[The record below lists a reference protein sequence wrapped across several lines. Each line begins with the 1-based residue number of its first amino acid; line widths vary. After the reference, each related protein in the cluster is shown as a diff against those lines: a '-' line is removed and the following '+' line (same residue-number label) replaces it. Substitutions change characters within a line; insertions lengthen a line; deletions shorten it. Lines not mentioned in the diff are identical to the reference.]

1 MKEYA
6 VIEDCV
12 VDTVDK
18 SETKLFADKQHAEI
32 VMRRSIEEEREDGC
46 IRDWRSSEFFVE
58 EQYNDLYFTAY
69 FKNEYRFN
77 HYTDYVKEME
87 LALSVPFAKDTLSA
101 ICEANHQLSHQ
112 SKLPN

>member
-6 VIEDCV
+6 VIEDCG

-32 VMRRSIEEEREDGC
+32 VIRRSIEEEREDSC
-46 IRDWRSSEFFVE
+46 IRDWRSSEFLVGQ
-58 EQYNDLYFTAY
+58 QYNDLYFTAY